1 MTIKNLY
8 NKLLVD
14 KTDNFVIQLI
24 RYTFVGGF
32 AFVVDFGLLWVLT
45 EWAGLHYV
53 LSATCSFAAGLLVNY
68 FISTMWVFESKMKS
82 KTMEFAAFA
91 LIGVVGLGLN
101 DLFIWTFTE
110 LMHVHYM
117 LSKLVTAILVYLW
130 NFLARKYFVFT
141 KK

>member
-101 DLFIWTFTE
+101 DLFIWAFTE

-117 LSKLVTAILVYLW
+117 LSKLVTAVLVYLW